1 MRGPAS
7 GFARAWAPG
16 AALYA
21 PVGTNAIQ
29 SKADFGMALAAHGL
43 LVFGRMSP
51 ALVVLAAAV
60 AGTFFA
66 A

>member
-1 MRGPAS
+1 
-7 GFARAWAPG
+7 
-16 AALYA
+16 
-21 PVGTNAIQ
+21 VGTNAIH
-29 SKADFGMALAAHGL
+29 SKADFGMALAAYGL

-51 ALVVLAAAV
+51 ALVVVAAAV